1 MGRRFRRLMNRGTTL
16 VLTICVFGLV
26 SACGKSAYV
35 EQDPVDVSYS
45 RSGVAPVTLY
55 AGNETRT
62 ALEGDE
68 SIRWNQGDAIIL
80 LRETGADDNVECLL
94 PADIQAMKAGATKSV
109 ILVNPSSNNG
119 FFLGYDGNEV
129 VKNTSSLSKLQNG
142 TAADNLEAITE
153 YAAGFQNDPNFIFTV
168 ERTETGWL
176 IYHQGSG
183 VGLTTTLKDKYNNNE
198 KYYYCEL
205 SNNVNPVIIQAIT
218 EDSNWSTNLVPNREE
233 QFWVKN
239 GDDRYFRSGG
249 TRDPLTWSTNGKS
262 AWANWLFYEVPGRS
276 RYRFTADES
285 GASVSFTNKTGFKA
299 GEDTWYAV
307 YPESVLPTSKDG
319 NLQMNLPSFQSYVPG
334 SFDEGAYV
342 SAGVLQGDHISF
354 RGLFGVLK
362 LSMKG
367 TQRVLSITVT
377 DNAGASLWGDA
388 SVGLSALA
396 EGDCSARVTGGS
408 SSLTLNCGSGVV
420 LSMDTATDFYLVVP
434 VGSFAEG
441 FQMNVVTSEGTLKKR
456 TSQNNKIERA
466 DIKSMPEFTL
476 NSSDMDVTEVNIENE
491 VVRAYMYYGAYKS
504 FGEESYFVTKED
516 VNALATSCR
525 WNNDQ
530 PVGWKVTWSGS
541 DPVTVSVTQDG
552 KDWYTKSG
560 LEWNEY
566 TITNLTPGS
575 KYTYSITRN
584 GEILSE
590 GTFKA
595 VGQVRMVSIPDSWNF
610 RDLGGWTGLNGAT
623 VRYGKLYRGG
633 SLNGQFN
640 GSEQNHQNADFTYYT
655 FSSQDEID
663 QLGIK
668 AELDLRGDPEIV
680 GEWGTQQNA
689 HSVSLLKTQLKEAD
703 FIRIMTDFA
712 LYYPRQRS
720 SAVQDVAWII
730 HELKQGKPV
739 AFHCK
744 SGADR
749 TGAVALLIEGLLG
762 VTEGDAARDYELTSL
777 SPETDQRYAK
787 NPSFNFFQS
796 NGLFSVE
803 KETFQEKCY
812 YYLNGFFNDVHI
824 NAKDLDWFI
833 CEMLGLTS
841 YTHPS
846 WAVDYTDNE
855 LEKVFTVS
863 TGSGSYTRP

>member
-1 MGRRFRRLMNRGTTL
+1 MGRRSFSIGLL
-16 VLTICVFGLV
+16 VLVVASLV
-26 SACGKSAYV
+26 GFSACKKALTV
-35 EQDPVDVSYS
+35 EPEPATPSYS

-68 SIRWNQGDAIIL
+68 SIRWNQGDAIVL
-80 LRETGADDNVECLL
+80 LREARASDNVKCLM
-94 PADIQAMKAGATKSV
+94 PADIRDMAVGTTKSI
-109 ILVNPSSNNG
+109 ILVNPSSSG
-119 FFLGYDGNEV
+119 YFLGYDGKEA
-129 VKNTSSLSKLQNG
+129 VKNTSNLSNLQNG
-142 TAADNLEAITE
+142 TAADNLEAITG

-183 VGLTTTLKDKYNNNE
+183 IGLTTTLKDKYNNDE
-198 KYYYCEL
+198 KYYYCVW
-205 SNNVNPVIIQAIT
+205 SNDVNPVDIQEIT
-218 EDSNWSTNLVPNREE
+218 GESNWSSSLVPNRPE
-233 QFWVKN
+233 QIWVEN
-239 GDDRYFRSGG
+239 GDRYFRSGG
-249 TRDPLTWSTNGKS
+249 TSQPLTWSTNGNS
-262 AWANWLFYEVPGRS
+262 GWTNWLFYEVPGRNK
-276 RYRFTADES
+276 YQFTADES
-285 GASVSFTNKTGFKA
+285 GVSVSFTNKTGFKA

-307 YPESVLPTSKDG
+307 YPESVLPTNKDG
-319 NLQMNLPSFQSYVPG
+319 KLQVTLPSFQSYVPG

-441 FQMNVVTSEGTLKKR
+441 FQVKVITSEGSFMKT
-456 TSQNNKIERA
+456 TSKDNKIVRA
-466 DIKSMPEFTL
+466 DVKSMPEFTL
-476 NSSDMDVTEVNIENE
+476 NSSGMDVTEVNIENE
-491 VVRAYMYYGAYKS
+491 VVHAYMSYGAYNY

-516 VNALATSCR
+516 VKALATSCR

-541 DPVTVSVTQDG
+541 DPVSISVTQDG

-590 GTFKA
+590 GAFKA
-595 VGQVRMVSIPDSWNF
+595 VGQVRMVSIPDSWNY

-623 VRYGKLYRGG
+623 VQYGKLYRGG

-640 GSEQNHQNADFTYYT
+640 GSEQDHQNADFANFT
-655 FSSQDEID
+655 FSSQSEID

-668 AELDLRGDPEIV
+668 AELDLRGNPKTAS
-680 GEWGTQQNA
+680 GQWGYEQYA
-689 HSVSLLKTQLKEAD
+689 HSLALLQTQLKDAD
-703 FIRIMTDFA
+703 YIQIMSDWG
-712 LYYPRQRS
+712 LYYPFKRS
-720 SAVQDVAWII
+720 SMIQDVAWII
-730 HELKQGKPV
+730 YELKQGKPV

-787 NPSFNFFQS
+787 NASFTFFKS

-812 YYLNGFFNDVHI
+812 YYLNEYFDDVHI
-824 NAKDLDWFI
+824 NASDLNWFI
-833 CEMLGLTS
+833 GEMLGMDGYKPAFSTKE
-841 YTHPS
+841 YN
-846 WAVDYTDNE
+846 DNP
-855 LEKVFTVS
+855 LEKVFSMTE
-863 TGSGSYTRP
+863 GSASINNPGR